1 MSQVE
6 SNGPQNL
13 RDKAFDVKPT
23 EAGNIKVSTENY
35 QFHVDIVRD
44 SELNFIGRLELT
56 HKLLTELHPMEE
68 YDYSKKSW
76 IVENLDGSDDLLK
89 DENWANTSL
98 GHSDASTF
106 PVFHD
111 ALALQL
117 VKKGPSLATVY
128 KAETKIM
135 SLRYSTRTCRVG
147 EETNER
153 LARKCEK
160 ANVLCKTENGT
171 IFEIADLEF
180 DQRNEAC
187 LNENATF
194 CEFTLCIFI

>member
-1 MSQVE
+1 
-6 SNGPQNL
+6 
-13 RDKAFDVKPT
+13 
-23 EAGNIKVSTENY
+23 
-35 QFHVDIVRD
+35 
-44 SELNFIGRLELT
+44 
-56 HKLLTELHPMEE
+56 MEE

-147 EETNER
+147 EETNEI
-153 LARKCEK
+153 LRKCEK
-160 ANVLCKTENGT
+160 ANVLCKTGNGT

-194 CEFTLCIFI
+194 CEFTLCIFIWTSDCLFQILHLWWILKRGTIPMRNQLFGPIITESTVLISRAIR